1 MHTTSESILQS
12 NIIVLFDGVC
22 NLCNSAVQFIIKR
35 DKKNIFLFSALQSQ
49 ATEQLLQ
56 QQGIKLNN
64 TKQPESI
71 IVLSKGK
78 CYDKSSAALI
88 IAKHLGCFWSLMH
101 VFWIIP
107 KPLRDAVYMF
117 ISRNRYK
124 WFGKQESCMIPTP
137 ELKAKFIA

>member
-1 MHTTSESILQS
+1 
-12 NIIVLFDGVC
+12 C

-71 IVLSKGK
+71 IVLTNGK

-88 IAKHLGCFWSLMH
+88 IAKHLGLFWSLMQ

>member
-1 MHTTSESILQS
+1 MPSTTVPILQS
-12 NIIVLFDGVC
+12 NIIVFFDGVC

-88 IAKHLGCFWSLMH
+88 IAKHLGLFWSLMQ